1 MDKVSNAIQSY
12 LKELRNNLMF
22 GRCAGKTTRLSKL
35 HQNRLTGEES
45 RLTAIN
51 NLFNVIKAITSV
63 RILDKLYQNNSS
75 VTGIES
81 IIEIHNI
88 FISHNWDSDF
98 NIQYDQELRT
108 KNLVDEL
115 TRFRTFEQFE
125 EILNSFNEVRII
137 VDEEFEKIQS
147 VLNSDKGGISEEI
160 SRLENELQYEYQK
173 REELLSTNKLIVPYA
188 RKKLADNAERI
199 SVIMVAIGKQQA
211 KLSELSIKKF
221 DAGELK
227 VIEKFLATEP
237 IGFDNIP
244 LLLEEIKYG
253 TYDLSKK
260 LDQNIDATTLK
271 DRRAGIYTIFGD
283 PGWGKTIQLRQ
294 FTEKFVYQQI
304 KNKINHKIPIYVKA
318 NILAEKIG
326 NIATDKYGIAIQQP
340 DGNTTEHYGKSTS
353 NRHEMTEICKQ
364 AILES
369 EPNIESELI
378 DNLFDIQRDIFAN
391 MILIIDAYDEVSNE
405 ESRYQLLSFIN
416 DNIERHNCPVII
428 TSRKSHK
435 KELISGFNSFNDEIN
450 PLTKLEIHF
459 TAHELRFIMPTKL
472 ANAWG
477 INSDQLSAAV
487 SEQFNSYQEVLSHP
501 LFIGLFCMLLNH
513 KSLPLNPKNHFPS
526 FNVNKK
532 PTRVTNLH
540 APLTLPHISF
550 LTQVIDFG
558 LRININER
566 KDVSEKIVNRIRK
579 IFCYVAATYQRTGL
593 KNIDQIF
600 AFIEKFH
607 DVSVTEEEKK
617 IMKNNLGIIFI
628 NDEHQIQWTHPNIAE
643 VAMGLLISEDKKFRE
658 YLTSKQGSL
667 FGNGLWSEA
676 LFMTVIF
683 EDLKDYANDEND
695 ESLSNI
701 ISEIIPKLG
710 SREMWQTLNMFDLRA
725 TNCGFSNI
733 TYDGKAFTFV
743 AYADTPEK
751 IFILNIIGK
760 VYFSQL
766 VNGNPFRIPSQFF
779 GAQLDMSE
787 KDGLLKNLFDLSKP
801 GYVDALLHPT
811 EVGFPNIGNEEILEK
826 FSHNYPLMLSFYMN
840 RKSVERKIFSDKKRQ
855 SEFVQTLIDKIL
867 EEELQI
873 SFPVRAPNS
882 LRLISNCL
890 NEETDLILLN
900 TILVSSVGAERYI
913 SHNQISEHLFPN
925 VDKYFL
931 KHINEDRDGD
941 DLSSKWLIENYPA
954 VFSAIINLFIEMIV
968 DPSKKHRLYR
978 DIIESWGFA
987 REKGTEYSLST
998 LFSDP
1003 MTSEKIPKWFPIERL
1018 MKKRISPLSNIYQH
1032 KTIGDDTMIL

>member
-1 MDKVSNAIQSY
+1 
-12 LKELRNNLMF
+12 MF

-35 HQNRLTGEES
+35 HQNRLTGEKS
-45 RLTAIN
+45 KLTAIN
-51 NLFNVIKAITSV
+51 NLFNVVKAITSV

-88 FISHNWDSDF
+88 FISHNWGRVKSNRIDVLERYGDK
-98 NIQYDQELRT
+98 ELRT

-115 TRFRTFEQFE
+115 TRFRTIEQFE
-125 EILNSFNEVRII
+125 EILNSFNQVKSI
-137 VDEEFEKIQS
+137 VTEEFEKIQS
-147 VLNSDKGGISEEI
+147 VLDSDKGGISEEI
-160 SRLENELQYEYQK
+160 SRLENDLQYEYQK

-199 SVIMVAIGKQQA
+199 SVIMVAIGKQQS
-211 KLSELSIKKF
+211 KLSELSIKQF
-221 DAGELK
+221 DAGEVK
-227 VIEKFLATEP
+227 VLENFLATEP

-244 LLLEEIKYG
+244 LLLEQIKYG

-326 NIATDKYGIAIQQP
+326 NIATNEYGIAIEQP

-378 DNLFDIQRDIFAN
+378 DNLFEIQRDVFAN

-459 TAHELRFIMPTKL
+459 TTHELRFIMPTKL

-532 PTRVTNLH
+532 PTGVTNLQ

-600 AFIEKFH
+600 TFIEKFH

-710 SREMWQTLNMFDLRA
+710 SREMWQTLNMFDLKRK
-725 TNCGFSNI
+725 NCGFKNI
-733 TYDGKAFTFV
+733 AYDGKSFTFV

-766 VNGNPFRIPSQFF
+766 VNGNPFRIPSHLF
-779 GAQLDMSE
+779 GTQLDMSE
-787 KDGLLKNLFDLSKP
+787 KDGLLKILFDLSKP
-801 GYVDALLHPT
+801 GYVDTLIH
-811 EVGFPNIGNEEILEK
+811 EYKVGFPNIGIEEILEK
-826 FSHNYPLMLSFYMN
+826 FSHDYDMMLKFYMS
-840 RKSVERKIFSDKKRQ
+840 RKYVERNIFSDKIRQ
-855 SEFVQTLIDKIL
+855 SEFVQTLI
-867 EEELQI
+867 ENI
-873 SFPVRAPNS
+873 SKVGS
-882 LRLISNCL
+882 LRGFISRRRGLKLISNCL
-890 NEETDLILLN
+890 DDETDRILLN
-900 TILVSSVGAERYI
+900 TILENSAETERYI
-913 SHNQISEHLFPN
+913 SYNQISEHEFPN
-925 VDKYFL
+925 IDEFFL
-931 KHINEDRDGD
+931 GPINEDRYGD

-954 VFSAIINLFIEMIV
+954 VFCAIINSFVDMIV
-968 DPSKKHRLYR
+968 GNSAHLGYR

-987 REKGTEYSLST
+987 REKGTELSLIT

-1003 MTSEKIPKWFPIERL
+1003 LTSDKIPKWFPIEVLNDMRSYP
-1018 MKKRISPLSNIYQH
+1018 IPNVYIN
-1032 KTIGDDTMIL
+1032 KTLDDDTMIA